1 MSTQP
6 PGPETPASLPELSS
20 ERIDEIEDALFA
32 DIAHERARRSARRTR
47 RGRLW
52 IAGGAAAA
60 VIAVA
65 AIIAPSVGSLVS
77 PSGGVGDESAV
88 APVAPADSGAGA
100 NTTDSSGADT
110 RESAPLTVAPGAAGD
125 TAAGSAA
132 ADRDIITT
140 ASATVT
146 AEEVDVA
153 ARAIANSAVAHG
165 GYVES
170 MSVGSDGTV
179 YPVSPTDGG
188 IVYDTMPYPYP
199 TDGAWI
205 TVRVPADQLQSV
217 VDELDDVGEVTA
229 TNLSRQDVT
238 EQTVDLE
245 ARIDAAQAS
254 VNRLTELMAQAQSV
268 ADLIA
273 AESALS
279 ERQATLESYQQQ
291 LEMLDDQVA
300 MSTLS
305 VTVVPEVEPVTA
317 DPAGF
322 GDGLAAG
329 WNGLVAT
336 LNGIVVA
343 LGFLLPWLA
352 VTAVIALVV
361 WAVVRLVRGRRRRRT
376 DAATPPPP
384 SVEADRTTDPSA

>member
-6 PGPETPASLPELSS
+6 TGPETPASLPELSS

-32 DIAHERARRSARRTR
+32 DIARERARQSARRTR

-88 APVAPADSGAGA
+88 APVAPADSGA
-100 NTTDSSGADT
+100 NTTDSSGGADT

-125 TAAGSAA
+125 TAAGAAA

-146 AEEVDVA
+146 AEEVDAA

-170 MSVGSDGTV
+170 LSVGSDGTV

-254 VNRLTELMAQAQSV
+254 VDRLTELMTQAQSV

-273 AESALS
+273 AESALA

-352 VTAVIALVV
+352 VAAVIAVVV
-361 WAVVRLVRGRRRRRT
+361 WAIVRLVRGRRRRRT
-376 DAATPPPP
+376 DAATPASPT
-384 SVEADRTTDPSA
+384 VDADRSTDSSR

>member
-6 PGPETPASLPELSS
+6 PVPETPESLPELSA

-32 DIAHERARRSARRTR
+32 DIARERTLQSARRTR

-65 AIIAPSVGSLVS
+65 AVIAPSVGSLVGT
-77 PSGGVGDESAV
+77 SGGAIEESAV
-88 APVAPADSGAGA
+88 APVAPADSGAGSS
-100 NTTDSSGADT
+100 TDSSGADS
-110 RESAPLTVAPGAAGD
+110 RESAPLTVAPDSAAGD
-125 TAAGSAA
+125 TAAGAEA

-146 AEEVDVA
+146 ADEVDAA

-170 MSVGSDGTV
+170 MSVGSDGVV
-179 YPVSPTDGG
+179 YPVSPSEGG

-229 TNLSRQDVT
+229 TSLSRQDVT

-254 VNRLTELMAQAQSV
+254 VDRLTELMAQAESV

-273 AESALS
+273 AEAALS

-291 LEMLDDQVA
+291 LEMLDDLVA

-305 VTVVPEVEPVTA
+305 VTVVPDVEPVTA

-322 GDGLAAG
+322 GDGLTAG

-352 VTAVIALVV
+352 VAALAALIV
-361 WAVVRLVRGRRRRRT
+361 WGVVRLVRTRRRGRT
-376 DAATPPPP
+376 DAATPRTSPGD
-384 SVEADRTTDPSA
+384 ADHTPGSST

>member
-1 MSTQP
+1 MNTQP
-6 PGPETPASLPELSS
+6 PVSGNPDSLPELSAQ
-20 ERIDEIEDALFA
+20 RIDEIENALFA
-32 DIAHERARRSARRTR
+32 DIAQERSRQSARRTR

-60 VIAVA
+60 VIVVA
-65 AIIAPSVGSLVS
+65 AVIAPSVGSLV
-77 PSGGVGDESAV
+77 GGAGGAADQSAV
-88 APVAPADSGAGA
+88 GPVAPADTDAGSYSGS
-100 NTTDSSGADT
+100 DSGVADT
-110 RESAPLTVAPGAAGD
+110 RESAPLTLAPDAAGGGGAAGTVAD
-125 TAAGSAA
+125 
-132 ADRDIITT
+132 DRDIITT
-140 ASATVT
+140 ASATVSVD
-146 AEEVDVA
+146 EVDAA

-170 MSVGSDGTV
+170 LSVGSDGTV

-205 TVRVPADQLQSV
+205 TVRVPADQLQDV
-217 VDELDDVGEVTA
+217 VDELEDVGEVTA

-238 EQTVDLE
+238 AQTVDLE

-254 VNRLTELMAQAQSV
+254 VDRLTELMAQAESV

-273 AESALS
+273 AEAALS
-279 ERQATLESYQQQ
+279 ERQALLESYQQQ

-305 VTVVPEVEPVTA
+305 VTVVPDVEPVAA

-336 LNGIVVA
+336 LNGIVIA
-343 LGFLLPWLA
+343 IGFLLPWLA
-352 VTAVIALVV
+352 VAAVAALIV
-361 WAVVRLVRGRRRRRT
+361 WGIVRLVRRQKPKQA
-376 DAATPPPP
+376 DSTPPPA
-384 SVEADRTTDPSA
+384 SEDDGH